1 MENSFLFFTLK
12 GFQQQQLM
20 PGLGARHMA
29 PPAGGRPP
37 KTVAPSHAEEKQ
49 QANQRKPRVPELE
62 KHLVDQLSTEEVNS
76 LNSKFKEAT
85 EADKKVLRTL
95 MFPQFSHLEQQS
107 YVCMLLPDKCQ
118 IITNIP
124 KTWRKKF
131 WMLER
136 KLNISG
142 SKCSSAI
149 ELVMY
154 LLYFISLCMHLAF
167 SPFCFSFS
175 LLRGV

>member
-1 MENSFLFFTLK
+1 M
-12 GFQQQQLM
+12 
-20 PGLGARHMA
+20 
-29 PPAGGRPP
+29 
-37 KTVAPSHAEEKQ
+37 
-49 QANQRKPRVPELE
+49 E
-62 KHLVDQLSTEEVNS
+62 KHLVDQLNTEEVNS

-85 EADKKVLRTL
+85 EADKKVLRTS

-118 IITNIP
+118 IIPNIP
-124 KTWRKKF
+124 DTWGKKS

-136 KLNISG
+136 KLNISR

-154 LLYFISLCMHLAF
+154 LLYFISLCMHLTFSSFFFLFPLACSAKYNF
-167 SPFCFSFS
+167 SP
-175 LLRGV
+175 